1 MMARAPLRMRGSKV
15 VLVYTFCARTPT
27 ATSADCPLSYAPQ
40 MERNDILAL
49 CEDALLD
56 GAHLRS
62 HFAHTGAASIAEAVE
77 LIVASFKA
85 GGKLLLFGNGG
96 SAADAQHIAA
106 ELVGRYTVDR
116 APIAAIAL
124 TVDTSALTAIG
135 NDFGY
140 DHVFS
145 RQLQALGKEGDVV
158 IAISTS
164 GRSPSIKL
172 AVAAAKEM
180 GVKTIALTGA
190 SGTAFAAECD
200 AAIIVPTKET
210 ARIQELHITVG
221 HILCAAI
228 ERAICDVKATHL
240 PRKLAGKTL
249 TLAEARE
256 ARAHYR
262 AQGRTV
268 VWTNGCFD
276 LVHAGHITSL
286 RAAKKLGD
294 ILIVGVNSDAS
305 VKRLKG
311 ESRPYMNAEA
321 RAELLSA
328 LGFVDHVVIF
338 EEDTPE
344 AALKALEPD
353 VHCKGSDYAPPNGKP
368 IPEAKIVEGYGGTI
382 AFLPMIEGISTTDLV
397 SRIRGP
403 KA

>member
-1 MMARAPLRMRGSKV
+1 MGSNV
-15 VLVYTFCARTPT
+15 VPVYTFYAST
-27 ATSADCPLSYAPQ
+27 ATSADCPLRWALP

-62 HFAHTGAASIAEAVE
+62 QFAHTGAVAIAEAVE
-77 LIVASFKA
+77 LIVASYKS

-116 APIAAIAL
+116 APLAAIAL

-145 RQLQALGKEGDVV
+145 RQLQALGRKGDVV

-164 GRSPSIKL
+164 GRSPSIKF
-172 AVAAAKEM
+172 AVAAAREM
-180 GVKTIALTGA
+180 GIKTIALTGA
-190 SGTAFAAECD
+190 AGTEFAATCD
-200 AAIIVPTKET
+200 AAIVVPTKET

-228 ERAICDVKATHL
+228 ERAVCDVKPTHL
-240 PRKLAGKTL
+240 PRTLKTKTL
-249 TLAEARE
+249 SIAAAKE

-276 LVHAGHITSL
+276 LVHAGHIASL
-286 RAAKKLGD
+286 RAAKALGD
-294 ILIVGVNSDAS
+294 ILIVGVNADAS

-311 ESRPYMNAEA
+311 PSRPFMPAEA
-321 RAELLSA
+321 RAELLAA

-344 AALKALEPD
+344 ASLAAIQPD

-368 IPEAKIVEGYGGTI
+368 VPEAKVVESYGGTI
-382 AFLPMIEGISTTDLV
+382 AYLPMIEGLSTSDLAT
-397 SRIRGP
+397 RIRGQ
-403 KA
+403 KTE